1 MFSQAPAIYSFSE
14 APAHILFHL
23 AVALCSVLLGA
34 IVLFRRKGNFSHRVL
49 GRAWVLL
56 MFATAI
62 SSFFIQ
68 ARGTFSA
75 IHLLSVTVLISMS
88 YAIFAI
94 RSKRVR
100 GASHRDD
107 LFLRQFVR
115 CRRIHVAAVPD
126 AGATGLPVMKQRL
139 APSTPGPG
147 PLKMDSL
154 PAPQP
159 IISPVGASR

>member
-100 GASHRDD
+100 GHRIAMICSYAS
-107 LFLRQFVR
+107 L
-115 CRRIHVAAVPD
+115 CVAGVF
-126 AGATGLPVMKQRL
+126 TLLPYRMLGQRVF
-139 APSTPGPG
+139 PS
-147 PLKMDSL
+147 
-154 PAPQP
+154 
-159 IISPVGASR
+159 